1 MNLPLRALSVMALA
15 ATSLLSACIVVPAR
29 HYEHRP
35 AVVYQN
41 QPAPGGYDNDVVVVA
56 PPTPQVEVVVSPP
69 GPGFF
74 WIGGY
79 WNWVGGRHVWI
90 GGRWEAHRHGYG
102 WAPHQWHRH
111 GNGWRQASG
120 RWERR

>member
-1 MNLPLRALSVMALA
+1 MNTPLRALSLLALA

-29 HYEHRP
+29 HYGQP

-56 PPTPQVEVVVSPP
+56 PPVSQVEVVVSPP

-74 WIGGY
+74 WIGGF

-90 GGRWEAHRHGYG
+90 GGRWEAHRPGYG

-111 GNGWRQASG
+111 GNGWRQAPG

>member
-1 MNLPLRALSVMALA
+1 MNLPLRVSSVMALA
-15 ATSLLSACIVVPAR
+15 SASLLSACIMVPAR
-29 HYEHRP
+29 HAGPP

-41 QPAPGGYDNDVVVVA
+41 PPAQGYDSDVVTVA
-56 PPTPQVEVVVSPP
+56 PPPPQVEVVVSPP
-69 GPGFF
+69 GPGYF

-111 GNGWRQASG
+111 GGGWRLAPG
-120 RWERR
+120 RWQRR